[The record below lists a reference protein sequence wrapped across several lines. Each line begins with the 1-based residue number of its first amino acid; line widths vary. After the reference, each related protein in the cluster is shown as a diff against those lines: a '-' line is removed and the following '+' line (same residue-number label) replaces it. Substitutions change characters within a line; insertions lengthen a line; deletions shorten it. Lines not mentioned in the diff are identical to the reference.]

1 MDSTL
6 LVVVLGA
13 VTAGFV
19 QGLSGFAFGMVA
31 MSFWVWV
38 LDPKV
43 AAGLSIMGALTGQ
56 IVAAIT
62 VRRGFQWRL
71 LLPFLLGGL
80 CGIPLGVMVL
90 SLLDPVL
97 FRACVGLL
105 LVVICP
111 LMLLAGRLPRMTA
124 GGRVADAA
132 VGVIGGIMGA
142 VGGFAGTVPA
152 LWCTLRGW
160 EKSVQRAVLQ
170 NFNLAVLA
178 VAAAVYLGGGMLPK
192 ESISLLAIVLPAMLI
207 PSLLGARVYI
217 GISEQAFRRI
227 VLGLLILSGVVLL
240 PRRCPN
246 CCRADSV
253 WKWCVARQQLHK
265 PSAFPK
271 CRAAA
276 FHAQCRSCR

>member
-19 QGLSGFAFGMVA
+19 QGLSGFAFGMVS

-240 PRRCPN
+240 ST
-246 CCRADSV
+246 SV
-253 WKWCVARQQLHK
+253 PELLSR
-265 PSAFPK
+265 
-271 CRAAA
+271 
-276 FHAQCRSCR
+276 